1 MVLRLHVVGASLILR
16 LSTEETGEE
25 GEGGGRRGEE
35 RGGEW
40 RRGEGEEKDD
50 RRKGEQRLLKSDLHV
65 YTCSL
70 EQWDNDCMH

>member
-16 LSTEETGEE
+16 LSTEERG
-25 GEGGGRRGEE
+25 GGGREKKKMT
-35 RGGEW
+35 
-40 RRGEGEEKDD
+40 EG
-50 RRKGEQRLLKSDLHV
+50 RKGEQRLLKSDL